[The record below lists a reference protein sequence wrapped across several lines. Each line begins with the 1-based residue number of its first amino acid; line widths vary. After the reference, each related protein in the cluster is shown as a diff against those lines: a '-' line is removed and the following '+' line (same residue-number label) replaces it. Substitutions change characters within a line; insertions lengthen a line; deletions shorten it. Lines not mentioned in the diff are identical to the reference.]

1 MTAGVATG
9 RSPGSVAYEPP
20 GWASAFAR
28 MAAAAAIAIAAVVLL
43 GWLIDAHVLRAFST
57 GAVAMKTNA
66 AVGVVMAGVAVLLKV
81 GAPPRRRR
89 LTGDGLGLA
98 CIVLGLVT
106 LAEYATGWQPGI
118 DELLFSEALTAVR
131 TSSPNRM
138 AASAALCL
146 ILLGAAVVLMGRG
159 LRRTA
164 VAQCLAGVVGVLGV
178 LALAGYGFGSSLL
191 YQWRRSTA
199 AAIPAGIAFLLLGSA
214 VVVAGR
220 GPPLSVLTSRGPGGM
235 LARRLLPLIVVIPLG
250 VGLLLHVGG
259 EQGWADAGLQ
269 TALAALVTIVLL
281 ASLTLAI
288 GLRLDRV
295 DAARAAATAELQ
307 AVNAGL
313 EREVQAR
320 TAALRDSEELF
331 RGAAESMFD
340 PFAIMV
346 AVRDE
351 TGTIIDFEYQFANA
365 SAAGYLDPD
374 DVAGRGLLE
383 LFPFHRD
390 IGLFDAYVRLVD
402 TGEPLTW
409 ESWWATLPGE
419 NQPRAFDTRATRF
432 GDSVTYTW
440 RDVTARERLS
450 AALQAKTT
458 DLERSNRDLEQFAYV
473 ASHDLQEPLRMV
485 SSYTSLL
492 AEDLGDRL
500 DDNTR
505 RHLDYAHD
513 GAERM
518 HQLVHDLLRLLAGGP
533 SRHEPSAG
541 RLRSARRDGHG
552 GPPRSD
558 PRRGGDGDPRSVA
571 DGDGGTDRA
580 PAVAHEPC
588 RQRRQ
593 VPRRRTGPRARQR
606 RPRRPDVAVFRRGQR
621 YRHRP
626 RQGRADL
633 RGVQTAPSAGQLP
646 GHRHRPGDLQEGRR
660 TPRRAHLGRVATRYR
675 RHVPVHPASGRQRPG
690 GSMNALGGDPIE
702 ILLVE
707 DNPGDV
713 ELFRRGLGAGK
724 VSNRLTVAEYGA
736 DALAHLRGDLGET
749 GRRPQLI
756 VLDLDLPDMSGLDIL
771 AALKAD
777 PGLRR
782 IPVVVMTGSAA
793 ETDIVRSYDLQAS
806 GYLTKPFDPR
816 DFVRVVLGVEDYWL
830 SLVHLPPT

>member
-98 CIVLGLVT
+98 CIVLGLAT

-146 ILLGAAVVLMGRG
+146 ILLGAAVVLLGRG

-220 GPPLSVLTSRGPGGM
+220 GPPLSVLTSRGPGGT

-259 EQGWADAGLQ
+259 EQGWADVGLQ

-365 SAAGYLDPD
+365 SAAGYFDPD

-500 DDNTR
+500 DDDTR

-513 GAERM
+513 GAKRM
-518 HQLVHDLLRLLAGGP
+518 HQLVHDLLRYSRVGRADTSHQRVDCDQLVETVTVDLQEAILAAGATVTHDWLPTVTGVPTELRQLLTNLVGNAVKFRGD
-533 SRHEPSAG
+533 EPVHVHVSA
-541 RLRSARRDGHG
+541 ARDG
-552 GPPRSD
+552 PMWQF
-558 PRRGGDGDPRSVA
+558 SVA
-571 DGDGGTDRA
+571 DNGIG
-580 PAVAHEPC
+580 
-588 RQRRQ
+588 
-593 VPRRRTGPRARQR
+593 
-606 RPRRPDVAVFRRGQR
+606 
-621 YRHRP
+621 
-626 RQGRADL
+626 
-633 RGVQTAPSAGQLP
+633 
-646 GHRHRPGDLQEGRR
+646 
-660 TPRRAHLGRVATRYR
+660 
-675 RHVPVHPASGRQRPG
+675 
-690 GSMNALGGDPIE
+690 I
-702 ILLVE
+702 
-707 DNPGDV
+707 
-713 ELFRRGLGAGK
+713 
-724 VSNRLTVAEYGA
+724 
-736 DALAHLRGDLGET
+736 
-749 GRRPQLI
+749 
-756 VLDLDLPDMSGLDIL
+756 
-771 AALKAD
+771 D
-777 PGLRR
+777 PGKAER
-782 IPVVVMTGSAA
+782 IFEVFKRLHPRGSYPGTGIGLAICKKVVEQHGGRIWVESQPGTGATFRFTLPAA
-793 ETDIVRSYDLQAS
+793 GNDQ
-806 GYLTKPFDPR
+806 
-816 DFVRVVLGVEDYWL
+816 EDR
-830 SLVHLPPT
+830 